1 MKLHILAIGVHP
13 DDVELG
19 CGGILLKHA
28 QKGQKVGILD
38 LTQGELGTRGTIE
51 TRYQEAEEAG
61 KILQVSV
68 RENLKMRDGFFKND
82 ELHQLRL
89 IEMLRRFQ
97 PEIVIGNALDDRH
110 PDHGRAG
117 KLIADACFLSGLRKI
132 ETRFEGNIQEAWRP
146 KSVFHYIQDVLREP
160 DIVVDISNTFEKK
173 MASVL
178 SYKTQFLANGSTDP
192 MTYIS
197 QSGFLDKVKA
207 RAVDM
212 GQRIGVKYGEGLNI
226 SKCLGAIDLDQLLY
240 PEFP

>member
-1 MKLHILAIGVHP
+1 MKLDILAIGVHP

-28 QKGQKVGILD
+28 MKGQRIGILD

-51 TRYQEAEEAG
+51 TRYEEAAEAG
-61 KILQVSV
+61 KILKASI

-82 ELHQLRL
+82 EGHQLQL
-89 IEMLRRFQ
+89 IEAIRKFR
-97 PEIVIGNALDDRH
+97 PNIIIGNSLDDRH

-117 KLIADACFLSGLRKI
+117 NLISDACFLSGLRKV
-132 ETRFEGNIQEAWRP
+132 ETQFEGKPQEAWRP
-146 KSVFHYIQDVLREP
+146 KSVFHYIQDVFREP
-160 DIVVDISNTFEKK
+160 DIIVDITETFEEK

-178 SYKTQFLANGSTDP
+178 SYKTQFLAAGSNDP

-207 RAVDM
+207 RATEM
-212 GQRIGVKYGEGLNI
+212 GQRIGVKFGEGLNC
-226 SKCLGAIDLDQLLY
+226 SKRLGVTDLDQLLY